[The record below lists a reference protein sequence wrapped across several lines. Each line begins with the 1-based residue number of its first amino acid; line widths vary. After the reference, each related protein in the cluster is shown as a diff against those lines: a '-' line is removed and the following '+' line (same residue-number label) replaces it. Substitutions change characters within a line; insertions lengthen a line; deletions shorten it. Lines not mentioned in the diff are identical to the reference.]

1 MEEILEFFPELLK
14 YKILSSQVKE
24 IEEIRI
30 RLGKP
35 VILKN
40 NTEDKVLDYIT
51 SAETI
56 LKILQKICNNSL
68 YSYQNQI
75 CEGYITLKG
84 GHRVGITGNAVMK
97 DGNIINLNYIS
108 SLNFR
113 ISRQVIGC
121 GNEAITYILNSN
133 RVWNTLIA
141 SPPRNWK
148 NYFIKRYNQAN

>member
-1 MEEILEFFPELLK
+1 MDEILSFFPDVLKQKIKELQMK
-14 YKILSSQVKE
+14 Q

-30 RLGKP
+30 RVGKP

-40 NTEDKVLDYIT
+40 NIEDKILDYIT
-51 SAETI
+51 STETI
-56 LKILQKICNNSL
+56 LKILQKICDNSL

-84 GHRVGITGNAVMK
+84 GHRVGVSGNAVIK
-97 DGNIINLNYIS
+97 DGNVINLNYIS

-133 RVWNTLIA
+133 RIWNTLIA
-141 SPPRNWK
+141 SPPRNG
-148 NYFIKRYNQAN
+148 